1 MTTVTFGGKPSPTA
15 AIVTLRH
22 VVAVHAPGDDHMKKL
37 VVDQFYMDD
46 LNESVV
52 DNEEALNLKSKLTKT
67 LQKGNFAIRKWQSNE
82 EEVCDSTEDNKL
94 AVALGTKW
102 DLKKDTLRVKE
113 VKPLQNTPTKRNILG
128 QTASYYDVFGMLSGI
143 LVRPKI
149 LLQKLWQLN
158 LD

>member
-1 MTTVTFGGKPSPTA
+1 
-15 AIVTLRH
+15 
-22 VVAVHAPGDDHMKKL
+22 MKKL

-52 DNEEALNLKSKLTKT
+52 DTEEALNLKSKLTKT
-67 LQKGNFAIRKWQSNE
+67 LQKGNFAIRKWKSNK

-128 QTASYYDVFGMLSGI
+128 QTASYYDIFGMLSGI

-158 LD
+158 LDWDTPLNKKGELYAILEEINRDLEEKISI